1 MDKDNRYWNKHKQ
14 VYNEL
19 LNELDNVIIDK
30 IYRNPNCAEARLLS
44 KKVDKEIEEHFNK
57 ESTV

>member
-30 IYRNPNCAEARLLS
+30 IYRNPNCAEAHLLN
-44 KKVDKEIEEHFNK
+44 KRVNKEVEEGLSK
-57 ESTV
+57 ESTI

>member
-19 LNELDNVIIDK
+19 LNELDNIIIDK
-30 IYRNPNCAEARLLS
+30 IHRNPNCAEAHLLNRR
-44 KKVDKEIEEHFNK
+44 VDKRIQESLRE
-57 ESTV
+57 ESTA